1 MPYTLGLIQNCEEYR
16 NAYAAAFPIV
26 LAAAR
31 KLACSPTLVAP
42 VLCDELREDAALQ
55 EEVLAAITSA
65 SPANMGRRGW
75 YAANHAHSD
84 AIESAVEAV
93 LNPRVLH

>member
-1 MPYTLGLIQNCEEYR
+1 MPFTLGLIQNCEEYR

-31 KLACSPTLVAP
+31 NLPQKRSAEHVQC
-42 VLCDELREDAALQ
+42 ELSDDTALQ
-55 EEVLAAITSA
+55 QQVLEAITSV
-65 SPANMGRRGW
+65 SPTNMGRRGW

-84 AIESAVEAV
+84 AITNAAAEVIT
-93 LNPRVLH
+93 PRVLH